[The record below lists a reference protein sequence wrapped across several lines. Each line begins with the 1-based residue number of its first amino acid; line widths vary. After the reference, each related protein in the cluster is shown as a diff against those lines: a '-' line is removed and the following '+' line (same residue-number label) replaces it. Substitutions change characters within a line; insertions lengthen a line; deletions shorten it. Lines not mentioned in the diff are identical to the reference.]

1 MGVAS
6 HGDFSLAMG
15 TEGVSREG
23 WDVQG
28 NLIVK
33 REHALTRYLGQETN
47 AMNLASN
54 LRAAGESSETNWK
67 TGASRVMCG
76 WTSINSGTYGSV
88 AQRAVK
94 GVWEQEKKKY
104 TKGGLFLVPKKGG
117 GWNVQLT
124 QYSQHEPV
132 S

>member
-54 LRAAGESSETNWK
+54 LRAAG
-67 TGASRVMCG
+67 
-76 WTSINSGTYGSV
+76 
-88 AQRAVK
+88 
-94 GVWEQEKKKY
+94 
-104 TKGGLFLVPKKGG
+104 LFLVPKKGG

-132 S
+132 R